1 MSMLGGLVNA
11 FHAGDL
17 RKRVLFTAFMLALYR
32 LGAHLPV
39 PGVNVDALE
48 RLFRQEGSVFNFLDL
63 FVGGAFSRFAIFA
76 LGVFPYIT
84 ASIIMSLLQVVFPS
98 LKEMAQEEGEAG
110 RRRLGMYTRYLTVV
124 LAVLQAVGQ
133 TALIRNLGALPD
145 ARPLT
150 LGMIVI
156 TLTAGT
162 MLLTW
167 MGEVM
172 TEYGVG
178 NGVSL
183 LIFGG
188 IVARLPDQIVR
199 TLRLVSL
206 GEVRWYLFV
215 FDVLVV
221 LVSVVAVVAVTQAVR
236 KIPVQYAKRVVG
248 RRVYGG
254 QSTHLPLRL
263 IQAGVIPIIFAVSV
277 LQFPG
282 TIAQFAPSIR
292 WIPPQA
298 ADFIKRLGE
307 GILPGQPLGNLLY
320 FVLIIV
326 FTYFYTAVSFDPN
339 DVSEN
344 IKKYGGF
351 VPGIRPGKPTTEYL
365 ARVVDRLTL
374 VGALTL
380 GLIAVLPTFMAGSTG
395 VLTFYL
401 AGTSLLIVVG
411 VALETMKQIEA
422 YVLMRH
428 YEGFMR

>member
-1 MSMLGGLVNA
+1 MLQGVANA
-11 FHAGDL
+11 LRIADL
-17 RKRVLFTAFMLALYR
+17 RKRLLFTAGMLVLFR

-39 PGVNVDALE
+39 PGVNVAALE
-48 RLFRQEGSVFNFLDL
+48 RLFRQQGTIFNFLDL

-98 LKEMAQEEGEAG
+98 LKELAQEEGEAG
-110 RRRLGMYTRYLTVV
+110 RRKIGMYTRYLTVV
-124 LAVLQAVGQ
+124 LAVIQAAGQ
-133 TALIRNLGALPD
+133 TVLIRNLGGLPTS
-145 ARPLT
+145 RPLT
-150 LGMIVI
+150 MGMVVI
-156 TLTAGT
+156 TLVAGT

-172 TEYGVG
+172 TEHGVG

-183 LIFGG
+183 IIFGG
-188 IVARLPDQIVR
+188 IVARLPTQTAQTFARVN
-199 TLRLVSL
+199 V
-206 GEVRWYLFV
+206 GEVTIWQFGL
-215 FDVLVV
+215 DVLIV
-221 LVSVVAVVAVTQAVR
+221 LASVVAVIAVTQAVR

-254 QSTHLPLRL
+254 QATHLPLRL

-282 TIAQFAPSIR
+282 TIAQFVRYEPI
-292 WIPPQA
+292 Q
-298 ADFIKRLGE
+298 RLGSM
-307 GILPGQPLGNLLY
+307 ILPGRPLGDLLY
-320 FVLIIV
+320 FILIIL
-326 FTYFYTAVSFDPN
+326 FTYFYTAVSFDPH

-351 VPGIRPGKPTTEYL
+351 VPGIRPGKPTSEYL
-365 ARVVDRLTL
+365 TRVVDRLTL
-374 VGALTL
+374 VGALVL
-380 GLIAVLPTFMAGSTG
+380 AGIAVLPIYLARGTG

>member
-1 MSMLGGLVNA
+1 MSMLGGLINA

-17 RKRVLFTAFMLALYR
+17 RKRVLFTALMLALFR

-39 PGVNVDALE
+39 PGVDVAAIE
-48 RLFRQEGSVFNFLDL
+48 RLFRQQGTVFNFLDL

-84 ASIIMSLLQVVFPS
+84 ASIIMSLLQVVFPT
-98 LKEMAQEEGEAG
+98 LKELAQEEGEAG
-110 RRRLGMYTRYLTVV
+110 RRKIAMYTRYLTVV
-124 LAVLQAVGQ
+124 LAILQGVAQV
-133 TALIRNLGALPD
+133 TLIRNLGALPD
-145 ARPLT
+145 TRPLT

-167 MGEVM
+167 MGEIM
-172 TEYGVG
+172 TEHGVG

-183 LIFGG
+183 IIFGG
-188 IVARLPDQIVR
+188 IVARLPDQTAR
-199 TLRLVSL
+199 TISLVGV
-206 GEVRWYLFV
+206 GEVRWYQFGL
-215 FDVLVV
+215 DILVV
-221 LVSVVAVVAVTQAVR
+221 LASVVAVVAVTQAVR

-277 LQFPG
+277 LQLPG
-282 TIAQFAPSIR
+282 TIAQFVPNQLVQRIG
-292 WIPPQA
+292 QMV
-298 ADFIKRLGE
+298 
-307 GILPGQPLGNLLY
+307 LPGQPLGDALY
-320 FVLIIV
+320 FALIIL

-351 VPGIRPGKPTTEYL
+351 IPGIRPGKPTTEYL
-365 ARVVDRLTL
+365 SRVVERLTL
-374 VGALTL
+374 VGALVL
-380 GLIAVLPTFMAGSTG
+380 AVIAVAPIYLARGTG

-401 AGTSLLIVVG
+401 AGTSLLIIVG

>member
-1 MSMLGGLVNA
+1 MLQGLFNA
-11 FHAGDL
+11 LRIPDL
-17 RKRVLFTAFMLALYR
+17 RRRVLFTAAMLVLFR
-32 LGAHLPV
+32 LGTHLPV
-39 PGVNVDALE
+39 PGVDPAALE
-48 RLFRQEGSVFNFLDL
+48 RLFQQQGSVFNFLDL

-84 ASIIMSLLQVVFPS
+84 ASIIMSLLQVVFPR
-98 LKEMAQEEGEAG
+98 LKELAQEEGEAG
-110 RRRLGMYTRYLTVV
+110 RKKIGMYTRYLTVV
-124 LAVLQAVGQ
+124 LAVLQAVAQ
-133 TALIRNLGALPD
+133 TVLIRNLGALSD
-145 ARPLT
+145 TRPLT
-150 LGMIVI
+150 MGMIVL

-167 MGEVM
+167 MGEIM
-172 TEYGVG
+172 TEHGVG

-183 LIFGG
+183 IIFGG
-188 IVARLPDQIVR
+188 IVARLPSQTAQTFSLVR
-199 TLRLVSL
+199 V
-206 GEVRWYLFV
+206 GEVAWWQFGL
-215 FDVLVV
+215 DVLVV
-221 LVSVVAVVAVTQAVR
+221 LGSVVAVVAITQAVR

-282 TIAQFAPSIR
+282 TIAQFISNTTIQR
-292 WIPPQA
+292 IGQM
-298 ADFIKRLGE
+298 
-307 GILPGQPLGNLLY
+307 ILPGQPLGDALY
-320 FVLIIV
+320 FVLIIL

-339 DVSEN
+339 EVSEN

-351 VPGIRPGKPTTEYL
+351 VPGIRPGRPTTDYL
-365 ARVVDRLTL
+365 SRVVDRLTL

-380 GLIAVLPTFMAGSTG
+380 ALIAVVPIYLARGTG

>member
-1 MSMLGGLVNA
+1 
-11 FHAGDL
+11 
-17 RKRVLFTAFMLALYR
+17 LFRFGT
-32 LGAHLPV
+32 HLPV
-39 PGVNVDALE
+39 PGVDPAALE
-48 RLFRQEGSVFNFLDL
+48 RLFRQQGSVFNFLDL

-84 ASIIMSLLQVVFPS
+84 ASIIMSLLQVVFPR
-98 LKEMAQEEGEAG
+98 LKELAQEEGEAG
-110 RRRLGMYTRYLTVV
+110 RKKIGMYTRYLTVV
-124 LAVLQAVGQ
+124 LAVLQAVAQ
-133 TALIRNLGALPD
+133 TVLIRNLGALSD
-145 ARPLT
+145 TRPLT
-150 LGMIVI
+150 MGMIVL

-167 MGEVM
+167 MGEIM
-172 TEYGVG
+172 TEHGVG

-183 LIFGG
+183 IIFGG
-188 IVARLPDQIVR
+188 IVARLPSQTAQTFSLVR
-199 TLRLVSL
+199 V
-206 GEVRWYLFV
+206 GEVAWYQFGL
-215 FDVLVV
+215 DILVV
-221 LVSVVAVVAVTQAVR
+221 LASVVAVVAITQAVR

-282 TIAQFAPSIR
+282 TIAQFINNPTIQR
-292 WIPPQA
+292 IGQM
-298 ADFIKRLGE
+298 
-307 GILPGQPLGNLLY
+307 ILPGQPLGDALY
-320 FVLIIV
+320 FVLIIL

-339 DVSEN
+339 EVSEN

-351 VPGIRPGKPTTEYL
+351 VPGIRPGRPTTDYL
-365 ARVVDRLTL
+365 ARVVDRLTF

-380 GLIAVLPTFMAGSTG
+380 ALIAVVPIYLARGTG

-411 VALETMKQIEA
+411 VALETMKQVEA

>member
-1 MSMLGGLVNA
+1 MLAGLINA
-11 FHAGDL
+11 LRIADL
-17 RKRVLFTAFMLALYR
+17 RRRVLFTAVMLVLYR

-39 PGVNVDALE
+39 PGVNVAALE
-48 RLFRQEGSVFNFLDL
+48 RLFRQQGSVFSFLDL

-84 ASIIMSLLQVVFPS
+84 ASIIMSLLQVVFPN
-98 LKEMAQEEGEAG
+98 LKELAQEEGEAG
-110 RRRLGMYTRYLTVV
+110 RRKIGMYTRYLTVV
-124 LAVLQAVGQ
+124 LAVLQASGQ
-133 TALIRNLGALPD
+133 TILIRNLGALPD
-145 ARPLT
+145 TRPLT
-150 LGMIVI
+150 
-156 TLTAGT
+156 
-162 MLLTW
+162 
-167 MGEVM
+167 MGEIM

-183 LIFGG
+183 IIFGG
-188 IVARLPDQIVR
+188 IVARLPSQTTQ
-199 TLRLVSL
+199 TLRLLNV
-206 GEVRWYLFV
+206 GEVQWWQFLL
-215 FDVLVV
+215 DLGVV
-221 LVSVVAVVAVTQAVR
+221 LLSIVAVVLVTQAVR
-236 KIPVQYAKRVVG
+236 KIPVQYAKRIVG

-282 TIAQFAPSIR
+282 TIAQFVQYEPLNRIGR
-292 WIPPQA
+292 M
-298 ADFIKRLGE
+298 
-307 GILPGQPLGNLLY
+307 ILPGIGQPLGDLLY
-320 FVLIIV
+320 AGLIIL
-326 FTYFYTAVSFDPN
+326 FTFFYTAVSFDPN

-351 VPGIRPGKPTTEYL
+351 IPGIRPGRPTSEYL
-365 ARVVDRLTL
+365 TRVVERLTM
-374 VGALTL
+374 VGALVL
-380 GLIAVLPTFMAGSTG
+380 AGIAVLPIYLARGTG

>member
-1 MSMLGGLVNA
+1 
-11 FHAGDL
+11 
-17 RKRVLFTAFMLALYR
+17 
-32 LGAHLPV
+32 
-39 PGVNVDALE
+39 
-48 RLFRQEGSVFNFLDL
+48 
-63 FVGGAFSRFAIFA
+63 
-76 LGVFPYIT
+76 
-84 ASIIMSLLQVVFPS
+84 MSLLQVVFPS
-98 LKEMAQEEGEAG
+98 LKELAQEEGEAG
-110 RRRLGMYTRYLTVV
+110 RRKIGMYTRYLTVA
-124 LAVLQAVGQ
+124 LAVLQAAGQ
-133 TALIRNLGALPD
+133 TILIRNLGALPD
-145 ARPLT
+145 TRPLT
-150 LGMIVI
+150 MGMIVI

-167 MGEVM
+167 LGEIM

-183 LIFGG
+183 IIFGG
-188 IVARLPDQIVR
+188 IVARLPSQTTQ
-199 TLRLVSL
+199 TLRLLNV
-206 GEVRWYLFV
+206 GEVQWWQFLL
-215 FDVLVV
+215 DIGVV
-221 LVSVVAVVAVTQAVR
+221 LLSIVAVVLVTQAVR
-236 KIPVQYAKRVVG
+236 KIPVQYAKRIVG

-282 TIAQFAPSIR
+282 TIAQFVQYEPLN
-292 WIPPQA
+292 
-298 ADFIKRLGE
+298 RLGRM
-307 GILPGQPLGNLLY
+307 ILPGIGQPLGDLLY
-320 FVLIIV
+320 AGLIIV
-326 FTYFYTAVSFDPN
+326 FTFFYTAVSFDPN

-351 VPGIRPGKPTTEYL
+351 IPGIRPGRPTSEYLTRVVERLTMVGALVLAGIAVVPIYL
-365 ARVVDRLTL
+365 AR
-374 VGALTL
+374 G
-380 GLIAVLPTFMAGSTG
+380 TG

>member
-1 MSMLGGLVNA
+1 MSMLGGLINA

-17 RKRVLFTAFMLALYR
+17 RKRVLFTALMLALFR

-39 PGVNVDALE
+39 PGVDVAAIE
-48 RLFRQEGSVFNFLDL
+48 RLFRQQGTVFNFLDL

-84 ASIIMSLLQVVFPS
+84 ASIIMSLLQVVFPT
-98 LKEMAQEEGEAG
+98 LKELAQEEGEAG
-110 RRRLGMYTRYLTVV
+110 RRKIAMYTRYLTVV
-124 LAVLQAVGQ
+124 LALLQGVAQV
-133 TALIRNLGALPD
+133 TLIRNLGALPD
-145 ARPLT
+145 TRPLT
-150 LGMIVI
+150 MGMIVI

-167 MGEVM
+167 MGEIM
-172 TEYGVG
+172 TEHGVG

-183 LIFGG
+183 IIFGG
-188 IVARLPDQIVR
+188 IVARLPDQTAR
-199 TLRLVSL
+199 TLALVGV
-206 GEVRWYLFV
+206 GEVKWYQFTL
-215 FDVLVV
+215 DVLVV
-221 LVSVVAVVAVTQAVR
+221 LASVLAVVAVTQAVR

-263 IQAGVIPIIFAVSV
+263 IQAGVIPIIFAISV
-277 LQFPG
+277 LQFPQ
-282 TIAQFAPSIR
+282 TIAQFVRYEPVRRI
-292 WIPPQA
+292 
-298 ADFIKRLGE
+298 GE
-307 GILPGQPLGNLLY
+307 AILPGRPLGDALY
-320 FVLIIV
+320 FVLIIL

-351 VPGIRPGKPTTEYL
+351 IPGIRPGRPTTEYL

-380 GLIAVLPTFMAGSTG
+380 GVIAVLPIYLARGTG

>member
-1 MSMLGGLVNA
+1 MQG
-11 FHAGDL
+11 
-17 RKRVLFTAFMLALYR
+17 
-32 LGAHLPV
+32 
-39 PGVNVDALE
+39 
-48 RLFRQEGSVFNFLDL
+48 
-63 FVGGAFSRFAIFA
+63 
-76 LGVFPYIT
+76 
-84 ASIIMSLLQVVFPS
+84 
-98 LKEMAQEEGEAG
+98 
-110 RRRLGMYTRYLTVV
+110 
-124 LAVLQAVGQ
+124 VGQ
-133 TALIRNLGALPD
+133 TILIRNLGALPD
-145 ARPLT
+145 TRPLT
-150 LGMIVI
+150 MGMIVV
-156 TLTAGT
+156 TLVAGT

-167 MGEVM
+167 LGEVM

-183 LIFGG
+183 IIFGG
-188 IVARLPDQIVR
+188 IVARLPNQTAQ
-199 TLRLVSL
+199 TLRLVQV
-206 GEVRWYLFV
+206 GEVKLYQFLG
-215 FDVLVV
+215 DVLVV
-221 LVSVVAVVAVTQAVR
+221 LISIVAVVAVTQAIR

-282 TIAQFAPSIR
+282 TIAQFAPR
-292 WIPPQA
+292 
-298 ADFIKRLGE
+298 E
-307 GILPGQPLGNLLY
+307 GLWGTFRNFSDAILPGRPMGDALY
-320 FVLIIV
+320 FVLIV
-326 FTYFYTAVSFDPN
+326 LFTYFYTAVSFDPN

-365 ARVVDRLTL
+365 TRVVDRLTL
-374 VGALTL
+374 VGALVL
-380 GLIAVLPTFMAGSTG
+380 ASIAVVPIYLSRGTG

>member
-1 MSMLGGLVNA
+1 VLGGLLNA
-11 FHAGDL
+11 LRIADL
-17 RKRVLFTAFMLALYR
+17 RRRAVFTAIMLVLYR
-32 LGAHLPV
+32 FGTHLPV
-39 PGVNVDALE
+39 PGVDVHALD
-48 RLFRQEGSVFNFLDL
+48 RILKQQGSVFNFLDL
-63 FVGGAFSRFAIFA
+63 FVGGAFSRFALFA

-84 ASIIMSLLQVVFPS
+84 ASIIMSLLQVVFPT

-110 RRRLGMYTRYLTVV
+110 RRKVGMYTRYLTVV
-124 LAVLQAVGQ
+124 LAVLQGMGQ
-133 TALIRNLGALPD
+133 TVLIRNLGALPD
-145 ARPLT
+145 TRPLT
-150 LGMIVI
+150 MGMIVV

-167 MGEVM
+167 LGEVM

-183 LIFGG
+183 IIFGG
-188 IVARLPDQIVR
+188 IVARLPSQTAQ
-199 TLRLVSL
+199 TLGLLRV
-206 GEVRWYLFV
+206 GEVRVISFLL
-215 FDVLVV
+215 DIAVV
-221 LVSVVAVVAVTQAVR
+221 LASIIAVVAVTQAIR

-282 TIAQFAPSIR
+282 TIATFVNNEWIR
-292 WIPPQA
+292 
-298 ADFIKRLGE
+298 RLGQA
-307 GILPGQPLGNLLY
+307 ILPGQLWGDILY
-320 FVLIIV
+320 FILIIL

-339 DVSEN
+339 DISEN

-351 VPGIRPGKPTTEYL
+351 IPGIRPGRPTSEYL
-365 ARVVDRLTL
+365 SRVAERLTL

-380 GLIAVLPTFMAGSTG
+380 AAIAVLPIYLARGTG

>member
-17 RKRVLFTAFMLALYR
+17 RRRVLFTALMLALFR

-39 PGVNVDALE
+39 PGVDVAAIE
-48 RLFRQEGSVFNFLDL
+48 RLFRQQGSVFNFLDL
-63 FVGGAFSRFAIFA
+63 FVGGAFSNFALFA

-84 ASIIMSLLQVVFPS
+84 ASIIMSLLQVVFPT

-110 RRRLGMYTRYLTVV
+110 RRRIAMYTRYLTVV
-124 LAVLQAVGQ
+124 LAVLQGVAQV
-133 TALIRNLGALPD
+133 TLIRNLGALPD
-145 ARPLT
+145 TRPLT
-150 LGMIVI
+150 MGMIVV
-156 TLTAGT
+156 TLVAGT

-167 MGEVM
+167 MGEIM

-183 LIFGG
+183 IIFGG
-188 IVARLPDQIVR
+188 IVARLPDQVARTVALVR
-199 TLRLVSL
+199 VGEISVLAFLGDVLMMLVSI
-206 GEVRWYLFV
+206 
-215 FDVLVV
+215 
-221 LVSVVAVVAVTQAVR
+221 VAVVAVTQAVR

-282 TIAQFAPSIR
+282 TIAQFVPYEPIR
-292 WIPPQA
+292 
-298 ADFIKRLGE
+298 RVGE
-307 GILPGQPLGNLLY
+307 AILPGRPLGNALY
-320 FVLIIV
+320 FVLILL

-351 VPGIRPGKPTTEYL
+351 IPGIRPGKPTTEYL
-365 ARVVDRLTL
+365 GRVVDRLTL
-374 VGALTL
+374 VGGLVL
-380 GLIAVLPTFMAGSTG
+380 GVIAVLPMYLTG
-395 VLTFYL
+395 GGTGALTFYL

>member
-1 MSMLGGLVNA
+1 MLGGLANA
-11 FHAGDL
+11 LRIADL
-17 RKRVLFTAFMLALYR
+17 RKRVIFTALMLVLYR

-39 PGVNVDALE
+39 PGVNVAALE
-48 RLFRQEGSVFNFLDL
+48 RLFQQQGSVFNFLDL

-84 ASIIMSLLQVVFPS
+84 ASIIMSLFQVVFPT
-98 LKEMAQEEGEAG
+98 LKELAREEGEAG
-110 RRRLGMYTRYLTVV
+110 RRKIGMYTRYLTVA
-124 LAVLQAVGQ
+124 LAVLQGVGQ

-145 ARPLT
+145 TRPLT
-150 LGMIVI
+150 MGMIVI

-167 MGEVM
+167 MGEIM
-172 TEYGVG
+172 TEHGVG

-183 LIFGG
+183 IIFGG
-188 IVARLPDQIVR
+188 IVARLPDQTAR
-199 TLRLVSL
+199 TLALVGV
-206 GEVRWYLFV
+206 GEVKVWQFAA
-215 FDVLVV
+215 DVLVV
-221 LVSVVAVVAVTQAVR
+221 VASIIAVVAVTQALR
-236 KIPVQYAKRVVG
+236 KIPVQYAKRVIG

-254 QSTHLPLRL
+254 QSTHLPVRL

-282 TIAQFAPSIR
+282 TVAQFVRYEPIR
-292 WIPPQA
+292 RI
-298 ADFIKRLGE
+298 GE
-307 GILPGQPLGNLLY
+307 MILPGQPAGDVLY
-320 FVLIIV
+320 FILIIL

-339 DVSEN
+339 DISEN

-351 VPGIRPGKPTTEYL
+351 IPGIRPGRPTSDYLSRVVERLTFVGALVLAVLAVVPIYL
-365 ARVVDRLTL
+365 AR
-374 VGALTL
+374 G
-380 GLIAVLPTFMAGSTG
+380 TG

>member
-1 MSMLGGLVNA
+1 MLAGLINA
-11 FHAGDL
+11 LRIADL
-17 RKRVLFTAFMLALYR
+17 RRRVLFTALMLGLYR

-39 PGVNVDALE
+39 PGVNVAALE
-48 RLFRQEGSVFNFLDL
+48 RLFRQQGTVFNFLDL

-98 LKEMAQEEGEAG
+98 LKELAQEEGEAG
-110 RRRLGMYTRYLTVV
+110 RRKIGMYTRYLTVV

-133 TALIRNLGALPD
+133 TVLIRNLGALPD
-145 ARPLT
+145 TRPLT
-150 LGMIVI
+150 MGMIVI

-167 MGEVM
+167 LGEVM

-183 LIFGG
+183 IIFGG
-188 IVARLPDQIVR
+188 IVARLPTQLAQ
-199 TLRLVSL
+199 TLRLL
-206 GEVRWYLFV
+206 GAGEVKVWQFLL
-215 FDVLVV
+215 DVLVV
-221 LVSVVAVVAVTQAVR
+221 LGSIVAVVGVTQAVR
-236 KIPVQYAKRVVG
+236 KIPVQYAKRVIG

-263 IQAGVIPIIFAVSV
+263 IQAGVIPIIFAISV

-282 TIAQFAPSIR
+282 TIAQFAHNEWLNRIGR
-292 WIPPQA
+292 A
-298 ADFIKRLGE
+298 
-307 GILPGQPLGNLLY
+307 ILPGVGQPAGDVLY
-320 FVLIIV
+320 AFFIIV

-351 VPGIRPGKPTTEYL
+351 VPGIRPGRPTSEYL
-365 ARVVDRLTL
+365 MRVVDRLTL
-374 VGALTL
+374 VGALVL
-380 GLIAVLPTFMAGSTG
+380 AFIAVVPIYLARGAG

>member
-1 MSMLGGLVNA
+1 MSMLVGLVNA

-17 RKRVLFTAFMLALYR
+17 RRRVAFTALMLGLYR

-39 PGVNVDALE
+39 PGVNVAALE
-48 RLFRQEGSVFNFLDL
+48 RLFRQQGSVFNFLDL

-84 ASIIMSLLQVVFPS
+84 ASIIMSLLQVVFPT

-110 RRRLGMYTRYLTVV
+110 RRRIGMYTRYLTVA
-124 LAVLQAVGQ
+124 LAVLQGIGQ

-145 ARPLT
+145 TRPLT
-150 LGMIVI
+150 MGMIVL

-167 MGEVM
+167 MGEIM
-172 TEYGVG
+172 TEHGVG

-183 LIFGG
+183 IIFGG
-188 IVARLPDQIVR
+188 IVARLPDQTAR
-199 TLRLVSL
+199 TVALVGV
-206 GEVRWYLFV
+206 GEVKWYQFTL
-215 FDVLVV
+215 DLLVV
-221 LVSVVAVVAVTQAVR
+221 FASVVAVVAVTQAVR

-254 QSTHLPLRL
+254 QATHLPLRL

-282 TIAQFAPSIR
+282 TIAQFVRYAPI
-292 WIPPQA
+292 Q
-298 ADFIKRLGE
+298 RLGQA
-307 GILPGQPLGNLLY
+307 ILPGRPLGDVLY
-320 FVLIIV
+320 FILIIL

-351 VPGIRPGKPTTEYL
+351 VPGIRPGKPTTDYL

-374 VGALTL
+374 VGALVL
-380 GLIAVLPTFMAGSTG
+380 AVIAVAPIYLARGTG